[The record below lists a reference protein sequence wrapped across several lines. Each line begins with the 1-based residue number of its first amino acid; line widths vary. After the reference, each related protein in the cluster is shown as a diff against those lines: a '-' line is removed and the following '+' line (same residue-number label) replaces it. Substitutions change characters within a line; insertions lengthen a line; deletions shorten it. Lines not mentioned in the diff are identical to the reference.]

1 MLIVKLMS
9 FKTSVLIWFS
19 RPRGHFLDEMIQEPI
34 SSRQV
39 RPVFERLHKGW
50 SVYKQEDIE

>member
-19 RPRGHFLDEMIQEPI
+19 RLRGHFLDGMIQEAI
-34 SSRQV
+34 SS
-39 RPVFERLHKGW
+39 
-50 SVYKQEDIE
+50 

>member
-1 MLIVKLMS
+1 MS

-19 RPRGHFLDEMIQEPI
+19 RPRGHFLDGMIQEPI

-39 RPVFERLHKGW
+39 RPVFEWLHKGW